1 MKCEEVDGL
10 DLKEGAVRI
19 FFNTRGKNSEEVSQ
33 DLVELLDFMENT
45 TEQAGA
51 RSKNEKIRRK
61 QEQVH
66 RIKSSEEMGVRYMQ
80 EWEEKA
86 MEREKEREIVLEQ
99 MNSLIKILLEQGR
112 SEELLRATKEEEY
125 REELFKEFGIE

>member
-1 MKCEEVDGL
+1 
-10 DLKEGAVRI
+10 
-19 FFNTRGKNSEEVSQ
+19 
-33 DLVELLDFMENT
+33 
-45 TEQAGA
+45 
-51 RSKNEKIRRK
+51 
-61 QEQVH
+61 
-66 RIKSSEEMGVRYMQ
+66 MQ